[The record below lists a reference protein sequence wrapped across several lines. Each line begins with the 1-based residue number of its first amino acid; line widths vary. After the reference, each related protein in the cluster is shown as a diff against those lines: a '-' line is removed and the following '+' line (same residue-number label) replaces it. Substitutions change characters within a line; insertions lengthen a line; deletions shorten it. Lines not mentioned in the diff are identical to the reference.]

1 MIDNIND
8 FLQNAIRLKKMVR
21 SGWLYSGVS
30 KTDVESVADHSYMVS
45 LLSLIIALSK
55 QEKGENINLEK
66 VLIMALLHDLP
77 ESVSQDIDRRI
88 RKFSPEKYDAFK
100 KELDKN
106 AFKSLINNLP
116 KNMVDKLL
124 PYYQELVE
132 GKSQE
137 ALIVIEA
144 DRLEILLQLQQYL
157 QTGLNQELF
166 KEFFDAFNLEKDSY
180 QIDLV
185 KKLAKFYLE

>member
-1 MIDNIND
+1 MIDNINN
-8 FLQNAIRLKKMVR
+8 FLHDAIRLKRMVR

-55 QEKGENINLEK
+55 QENGEKINLEK

-77 ESVSQDIDRRI
+77 ECVSQDIDRRI

-100 KELDKN
+100 KELDVN
-106 AFKSLINNLP
+106 AFESVINNLP
-116 KNMVDKLL
+116 KNFVDKLL
-124 PYYQELVE
+124 PYYQELIE

-137 ALIVIEA
+137 AKIVIEA
-144 DRLEILLQLQQYL
+144 DRLEVLIQLRQYR
-157 QTGLNQELF
+157 QTGLKQELF
-166 KEFFDAFNLEKDSY
+166 KEFYDVLNLEKDSY

-185 KKLAKFYLE
+185 RKLAKFYLE

>member
-106 AFKSLINNLP
+106 AFESLINNLP

-124 PYYQELVE
+124 PYYQELSE

-137 ALIVIEA
+137 AKIVIEA

-157 QTGLNQELF
+157 QTGLDQELF
-166 KEFFDAFNLEKDSY
+166 KEFYDAFNMEKDSY

>member
-1 MIDNIND
+1 MIDNINN

-30 KTDVESVADHSYMVS
+30 KSDVESVADHSYMVS

-55 QEKGENINLEK
+55 QEKGEKINLEK

-100 KELDKN
+100 KELDVN
-106 AFKSLINNLP
+106 AFESLINELPTNL
-116 KNMVDKLL
+116 VDKLS
-124 PYYQELVE
+124 PYYQELIE

-137 ALIVIEA
+137 ARIVIEV
-144 DRLEILLQLQQYL
+144 DRLEILIQLQQYR
-157 QTGLNQELF
+157 QTGLNKNLF
-166 KEFFDAFNLEKDSY
+166 KEFYDAFNMEKNSY